1 LRDFDG
7 LRSKRLRALLAE
19 ATVDA
24 DGRPMPVALSREDA
38 LALAEEL
45 SRERARLVALER
57 ERSGRE
63 RGVVTVAVETARK
76 RSRPR
81 P

>member
-1 LRDFDG
+1 M
-7 LRSKRLRALLAE
+7 AE

-24 DGRPMPVALSREDA
+24 DGRPIPVALSREDA

-45 SRERARLVALER
+45 ARERTRLVARDR

-76 RSRPR
+76 RTRPR